1 MNYQSFFIFFN
12 QESCVIRTGYSN
24 TKSSESE
31 NSGDFTAVRLTESCV
46 LKWLDF
52 QLINGF
58 KDHCNQ
64 LSAQQSILTELI
76 ISKKW

>member
-1 MNYQSFFIFFN
+1 LIKIKVKKDQESFSKAMNYQSFFIFFN

-46 LKWLDF
+46 LK
-52 QLINGF
+52 
-58 KDHCNQ
+58 
-64 LSAQQSILTELI
+64 
-76 ISKKW
+76 